1 VSEALAAPQPETG
14 GSSFMF
20 TVGIPLV
27 LALVIH
33 AIAILAL
40 VEGWSVTDE
49 SRFTPRIAAIDA
61 RLIQIEA
68 EAPPA
73 PAQVVERPTPTP
85 APQPAPAQTRTPEPV
100 REARPAPAERAP
112 EPDPEPAP
120 PPEAAAT
127 PQATRQADFE
137 DDALREMLDSA
148 LDDAI
153 AAESELIASRRS
165 DAAVASFVGA
175 IVRRI
180 EQNWSRPPSARNGMR
195 AELLIGLVPTG
206 EVVSVEVTSSSGNS
220 AFDRSALR
228 AVRDAAPF
236 EVPPDPVLF
245 EREFRNLRILF
256 RPEDLR
262 N

>member
-1 VSEALAAPQPETG
+1 MSEAVAQGSPGGWSNALFSYGLPLLLA
-14 GSSFMF
+14 S
-20 TVGIPLV
+20 
-27 LALVIH
+27 VIH
-33 AIAILAL
+33 AIAVLAL

-49 SRFTPRIAAIDA
+49 SRFAPRIEAIEA
-61 RLIQIEA
+61 QLIQLEA
-68 EAPPA
+68 AVPPA
-73 PAQVVERPTPTP
+73 AEVVERPAPTP
-85 APQPAPAQTRTPEPV
+85 AAQPAPAPTERRPAPQET
-100 REARPAPAERAP
+100 RPAPAERTPEPEAAPAP
-112 EPDPEPAP
+112 EPVAP
-120 PPEAAAT
+120 P
-127 PQATRQADFE
+127 QSTRQADFE
-137 DDALREMLDSA
+137 DDALRELLDRS
-148 LDDAI
+148 LEDAI
-153 AAESELIASRRS
+153 AAESQLLDSRRS

-195 AELLIGLVPTG
+195 AELLLGLVPTG

-220 AFDRSALR
+220 AFDRSALL

-236 EVPPDPVLF
+236 EVPTDPVLF